1 MRRIAPFKRFALL
14 IGAILGV
21 FTYAVA
27 GYMLLGFGFVD
38 ALYMSALALTTAGF
52 NPVRELDGTE
62 QIFTVTVAISGV
74 SIFLAI
80 LATLGRTLVEGRLVS
95 RRRRMERRID
105 RIDKHFVVCAYGRVG
120 RTVAREFEAEGT
132 RFVVVEP
139 LEEMENQMVNDGVLY
154 LLGDPTSESVLTR
167 AGIERAR
174 GLVCAMDSDAK
185 NVYITLAAR
194 SLNPDIFIV
203 ARASEA
209 VSADRLYRAGANR
222 VISPYVSSGRHMALL
237 ALRPRVVDYFDLGLE
252 EKERPSV
259 RLEEILIEPGSQ
271 LIGRS
276 LEEVCEQTIPLAIR
290 RDAQLVPNP
299 DLQLRLAAGDL
310 LILVGEQEALRPVEG
325 D

>member
-1 MRRIAPFKRFALL
+1 MRHSAPFRRFALL
-14 IGAILGV
+14 VAAIVGV
-21 FTYAVA
+21 FAYAVT

-52 NPVRELDGTE
+52 NPVRELDGAE

-80 LATLGRTLVEGRLVS
+80 LAILGRTLVEGRLVS
-95 RRRRMERRID
+95 RRRRMERRVD

-120 RTVAREFEAEGT
+120 RTVAREFEAEGV

-139 LEEMENQMVNDGVLY
+139 LEEMENQMINDGVLFI
-154 LLGDPTSESVLTR
+154 LGDPTSETVLTR

-237 ALRPRVVDYFDLGLE
+237 ALRPRVVDYFDLGLG
-252 EKERPSV
+252 EKPAV
-259 RLEEILIEPGSQ
+259 RLEELLIEPDSQ

-276 LEEVCEQTIPLAIR
+276 LDEVCVETIPLAIR

-299 DLQLRLAAGDL
+299 DPQLRLAAGDL
-310 LILVGEQEALRPVEG
+310 LILMGEQEALRPVEG

>member
-1 MRRIAPFKRFALL
+1 MRRVEPFRRFALL
-14 IGAILGV
+14 VGAIVGV
-21 FTYAVA
+21 FAYAVA

-95 RRRRMERRID
+95 RRRRMERRIN

-132 RFVVVEP
+132 RFVIIEP
-139 LEEMENQMVNDGVLY
+139 LEEMEKQMVNDGVLY
-154 LLGDPTSESVLTR
+154 LIGDPTSEAVLTR

-237 ALRPRVVDYFDLGLE
+237 ALRPRVVDYFDLGLGE
-252 EKERPSV
+252 QPAV
-259 RLEEILIEPGSQ
+259 RLEELLIEPDSQ

-276 LEEVCEQTIPLAIR
+276 LDEVCVETIPLAIR

-299 DLQLRLAAGDL
+299 DPQLRLAAGDL

>member
-1 MRRIAPFKRFALL
+1 MRGAEPFKRFALL
-14 IGAILGV
+14 IGAIVGV

-27 GYMLLGFGFVD
+27 GYMILGFGFVD

-52 NPVRELDGTE
+52 NPVRELDGAE

-80 LATLGRTLVEGRLVS
+80 LATIGRTLVEGRLVS
-95 RRRRMERRID
+95 RRRRMERRVG

-120 RTVAREFEAEGT
+120 RTVAREFEAEGV

-139 LEEMENQMVNDGVLY
+139 LEELESQMMNDGVRY
-154 LLGDPTSESVLTR
+154 ILGDPTSESVLAR

-194 SLNPDIFIV
+194 SLNPGIFIV

-237 ALRPRVVDYFDLGLE
+237 ALRPRVVDYFDLGLGE
-252 EKERPSV
+252 EPAI
-259 RLEEILIEPGSQ
+259 RLEELLIEPGSQ

-276 LEEVCEQTIPLAIR
+276 LDEVCVKTIPLAIR

-299 DLQLRLAAGDL
+299 DPQIRLAAGDL

>member
-1 MRRIAPFKRFALL
+1 
-14 IGAILGV
+14 
-21 FTYAVA
+21 
-27 GYMLLGFGFVD
+27 
-38 ALYMSALALTTAGF
+38 
-52 NPVRELDGTE
+52 
-62 QIFTVTVAISGV
+62 
-74 SIFLAI
+74 
-80 LATLGRTLVEGRLVS
+80 
-95 RRRRMERRID
+95 
-105 RIDKHFVVCAYGRVG
+105 VVCAYGRVG
-120 RTVAREFEAEGT
+120 RTVAREFEAEGV

-139 LEEMENQMVNDGVLY
+139 LEEMENRMANDGVLY
-154 LLGDPTSESVLTR
+154 TLGDPTSESVLAR
-167 AGIERAR
+167 AGIGRAR

-237 ALRPRVVDYFDLGLE
+237 ALRPRVIDYFDLGLE
-252 EKERPSV
+252 EKPSV
-259 RLEEILIEPGSQ
+259 RLEELLIEPGSQ

-276 LEEVCEQTIPLAIR
+276 LEEVCVETIPLAIR

-299 DLQLRLAAGDL
+299 DPQLRLAAGDL